1 MSREHDAVYI
11 RRCIQLARRGA
22 GRTAPNP
29 LVGALVVRDGQ
40 VLSEGWHARYG
51 ERHAEPDALSKLSGS
66 ASGATMYVSLEPC
79 CWHGKTPPCTDALLA
94 SGVSRVVVGMVD
106 PHPNVQGQG
115 IAILEAAGIEVDVGV
130 EEEACRDL
138 NVGFIK
144 AHERGLPRVWLKAAA
159 TLDGNIADHAGSSKW
174 ITSVE
179 ARAEGHKAR
188 DRCDAILVGSGTLLA
203 DDPALTTRG
212 VEGGRDAVRC
222 VLDTELR
229 CPDDARILRTGQ
241 RPPLI
246 FCAEDAPQRQL
257 RAVVIRVGRA
267 DGGLDLDQVFRELC
281 RRNIHEVLV
290 EGGATVSRALLDAGL
305 VDRMLLFLAPKV
317 LAGGAGFVSGP
328 PRSLADAIDFR
339 VRSTRRVGPDVL
351 LDLEVS

>member
-1 MSREHDAVYI
+1 VSREADAVFM

-29 LVGALVVRDGQ
+29 LVGALVVRDGA
-40 VLSEGWHARYG
+40 VVGEGWHELYG
-51 ERHAEPDALSKLSGS
+51 GPHAEVRALEKLGGQ
-66 ASGATMYVSLEPC
+66 APGATMYVSLEPC
-79 CWHGKTPPCTDALLA
+79 CWHGKTPPCTDTVLA

-115 IAILEAAGIEVDVGV
+115 LAILEAAGVRVEVGV

-138 NVGFIK
+138 NAGFIK

-159 TLDGNIADHAGSSKW
+159 TLDGRIADHAGASKW
-174 ITSVE
+174 FTSAE
-179 ARAEGHKAR
+179 ARQEGHRMR

-212 VEGGRDAVRC
+212 VEGGRDALRC
-222 VLDTELR
+222 VLDTNLR
-229 CPDDARILRTGQ
+229 CPEDARILRTGQ
-241 RPPLI
+241 RPPLF

-257 RAVVIRVGRA
+257 RAVVVRVPRSG
-267 DGGLDLDQVFRELC
+267 DGLDLEQVLRELT

-290 EGGATVSRALLDAGL
+290 EGGATVTRALLDGGFI
-305 VDRMLLFLAPKV
+305 DRVLLFLAPKV
-317 LAGGAGFVSGP
+317 LAGGAGFVGGGP
-328 PRSLADAIDFR
+328 LDLADSRPWRI
-339 VRSTRRVGPDVL
+339 RSTRRIGPDVL
-351 LDLEVS
+351 LDMEV